1 MAWYEWALI
10 GAICAI
16 VAGIVMV
23 RVVRASRRGRGF
35 MALSMRAKLDFGRA
49 LLADPAVP
57 LPAKLLLGL
66 AVAYLA
72 MPFDLIPDFIP
83 VVGQL
88 DDAFVVFGAVLML
101 LALVPRERF
110 DAALDRARRLDE
122 ERRVAQAVSVG
133 PPRVE

>member
-10 GAICAI
+10 AAVCAL
-16 VAGIVMV
+16 AGGIVMV
-23 RVVRASRRGRGF
+23 RAVRASWRGRGF
-35 MALSMRAKLDFGRA
+35 MALALRAKLDFGRA

-57 LPAKLLLGL
+57 LPVKVLLGL

-88 DDAFVVFGAVLML
+88 DDALVVIGAVLML
-101 LALVPRERF
+101 LALIPRERF
-110 DAALDRARRLDE
+110 EAALGQARRLDE
-122 ERRVAQAVSVG
+122 ARRVEQARTVDASDS
-133 PPRVE
+133 